1 MAAQTET
8 QVVALE
14 IETVDKVVAT
24 AFERDDEW
32 LTSIDID
39 KNVEVVSN
47 RSMRVPLE
55 LKPGGNFGHFNP
67 AGGSLGRGSGSTY
80 DKGVIDPVH
89 LKEGWEYHKLV
100 EWSTNSSR
108 KAVQNAVRKQ
118 LADALDEFR
127 RMLSCTAL
135 TAGNG
140 VVGTIT
146 SVATAGGQD
155 TYTCSTDGFDVRLMR
170 HGQFVAVYTS
180 NLGASRVITPGGGGT
195 NDGIAAEIDIHDIPL
210 KQVRIKGTVAA
221 PAVPG
226 DKLVLN
232 GLSGASPIS
241 LKGLA
246 YHHDDASTGNWLGID
261 RALNPEIRATR
272 VTASG
277 PLAFPFPRLVM
288 NKMGKRLGKKFSRKK
303 LNAWMNPCQSAA
315 YEEMGYLVSSIQK
328 QAREE
333 GLNLYFGEDMQMAGC
348 PVKTDFAWDA
358 KRIDFVDS
366 TLWGR
371 AVMKPVGFYEEDGRK
386 LFEVRAADGSVT
398 AAAFY
403 ALCTSFNIFHRNPA
417 GGAYISDLTIP
428 AGN

>member
-14 IETVDKVVAT
+14 LERVVPVVET
-24 AFERDDEW
+24 AFERDDIF
-32 LTSIDID
+32 LTEIDVD
-39 KNVEVVSN
+39 KNVETVSN
-47 RSMRVPLE
+47 RSMRIPLE

-67 AGGSLGRGSGSTY
+67 AGGSLGRGSGSVY

-118 LADALDEFR
+118 LADAIDEFR
-127 RMLSCTAL
+127 RMLNCAAM

-146 SVATAGGQD
+146 SIATAGGKD
-155 TYTCSTDGFDVRLMR
+155 TYTCTTDGFDVRLMR
-170 HGQFVAVYTS
+170 HQQFVAVY
-180 NLGASRVITPGGGGT
+180 NAALGASRVITPSAGDAL
-195 NDGIAAEIDIHDIPL
+195 DGIAAEIDIHDIPL
-210 KQVRIKGTVAA
+210 KQIRIKGAA
-221 PAVPG
+221 AGVIAT

-232 GLSGASPIS
+232 GLSGATPVS
-241 LKGLA
+241 LKGVP

-261 RALNPEIRATR
+261 RALNPEVRANR

-277 PLAFPFPRLVM
+277 PLAFPFPRLAI
-288 NKMGKRLGKKFSRKK
+288 NKIGNRVGKKLTRNKF
-303 LNAWMNPCQSAA
+303 NAWMHPCQAAA
-315 YEEMGYLVSSIQK
+315 YEEMGYLVSLIQK

-333 GLNLYFGEDMQMAGC
+333 GLNLYFGDEMQMAGA
-348 PVKTDFAWDA
+348 PVKTDFAWDK
-358 KRIDFVDS
+358 KRIDFIDS
-366 TLWGR
+366 SLWGR

-386 LFEVRAADGSVT
+386 LFEVRASDGSVT

-417 GGAYISDLTIP
+417 AGSYISDLTVP
-428 AGN
+428 TGY